1 VSIRI
6 AHITSVHDALDSR
19 IFERECRSL
28 ARAGYDVLIVA
39 PNGSGPNRDGNRTV
53 EGVRIR
59 TVRSPRNRFERLI
72 VTGPA
77 VVRAALRERCELFH
91 FHDPELIVCGL
102 WLRLLGKRVVYDAH
116 EDVPKD
122 IAQKHYIPQP
132 LRRPVAF
139 VVEQVSRLATRA
151 FDATIAAAPS
161 IADGLRGRRIVI
173 RNYPVIGEL
182 LNIRSRPWQAR
193 SRAAIYAGSI
203 TESRGIREMLSAIA
217 SPALP
222 ADARLTLAGRF
233 DDPYLEAQLARD
245 PAWERIEYVGWLEA
259 NELWRV
265 MADAK
270 VGVVALHPTST
281 FVDSLPTKLFEYMAL
296 GLPVVAS
303 DFPSWRSIVEPAQC
317 GILVDPTDPRAIGEA
332 VAYLL
337 KHPDRAEAMGRSGQG
352 AVSSQYRWDS
362 EAQQLLALYA
372 ALCN

>member
-1 VSIRI
+1 MRI
-6 AHITSVHDALDSR
+6 AHLTSVHDALDSR

-39 PNGSGPNRDGNRTV
+39 PNGSGPHRDGNRTV

-59 TVRSPRNRFERLI
+59 TVRSPRNRLERL
-72 VTGPA
+72 VLTGPA
-77 VVRAALRERCELFH
+77 VMRAALRERCELFH

-102 WLRLLGKRVVYDAH
+102 FLRLLGKRVVYDAH

-122 IAQKHYIPQP
+122 VVQKRYIPKP
-132 LRRPVAF
+132 LRGPVAF
-139 VVEQVSRLATRA
+139 VIEQMSRLATRA
-151 FDATIAAAPS
+151 FDATIAAVPS

-173 RNYPVIGEL
+173 RNYPVLEDVLSIQ
-182 LNIRSRPWQAR
+182 SRPWQAR

-203 TESRGIREMLSAIA
+203 TQNRGICEMLSAMA

-233 DDPYLEAQLARD
+233 DDAHLASQLARD
-245 PAWERIEYVGWLEA
+245 AAWQRIEYVGWLEA
-259 NELWRV
+259 DALWRV

-270 VGVVALHPTST
+270 VGVVALHPTPT

-303 DFPSWRSIVEPAQC
+303 DFPAWRSIIEPAQC
-317 GILVDPTDPRAIGEA
+317 GILVNPIDPREIGEA
-332 VAYLL
+332 IAYLL
-337 KHPDRAEAMGRSGQG
+337 KHPDRAAAMGRNGQE
-352 AVSSQYRWDS
+352 AVASQYTWDS
-362 EAQQLLALYA
+362 EAQRLLALYA
-372 ALCN
+372 ALCT